1 MLPSFRKSLL
11 ALAVTSTVMPV
22 YAQTL
27 ALTNSGLRINE
38 TTYDSLDITG
48 TYEGAGEAVV
58 LDRINVTNDLLLNAN
73 INVESLEASGIDLLV
88 DGPFGSELN
97 IGGNLIQRGN
107 VQAIGDG
114 SVALIVDP
122 ANIGGSLVN
131 EGTLSVQGGRY
142 FEDGEYDNSRAL
154 HVMLS
159 NIEGDLKNGV
169 TGKIIAEGEHASALS
184 VGDNTEV
191 GGQIINE
198 GLITA
203 SGVNSTAVGV
213 EGRNIRID
221 GYEIRNEEGAT
232 IIATGTDSV
241 GVRLTDLDH
250 FGGVLLNNGVIEAA
264 GENARAIFVEGG
276 YLFAID
282 SEGKIVATGEDSH
295 GIVINETIFDG
306 YNGVLE
312 RPNDR
317 HIRNSGLIQADDA
330 AVLIGSFEIDDN
342 IDFTDEFTGSKRLG
356 IENLGHIVS
365 KDEAI
370 DASQATG
377 DVDLYW
383 GIVDPNDDDTDDHNE
398 VSTITGNLI
407 GLSNIEIRQNALF
420 TGTDV
425 TVDGANIVMKNDGRV
440 NVGSSSD
447 SLSGNLELG
456 LPHTIIDGN
465 LYVASNSSLTLNL
478 SKETNADQAV
488 LSITKIAEFGDGT
501 QIKLAAKGSDFRAD
515 GVTYTLVEAGSVEN
529 EGLKVVSSSSLLN
542 VDTYAVEGNRIV
554 SKVTAKG
561 TDQVAEVIEQSGAN
575 GNGQAAGSKFYS
587 EVFQTLAVSGNDA
600 VAQAF
605 LAASANPEALKRLS
619 EQLAPEINGS
629 ATQAALSGQS
639 LVSGVAAGR
648 TSGAR
653 GMSSGDGFQETGVW
667 LQSLYSDANQDL
679 RDGVAG
685 YNAHSRGI
693 ALGADG
699 KLNDQLTLGLAYSFL
714 NTDVNSDGGNK
725 TEVDGHA
732 FTLYG
737 GYELGNYFV
746 DASLTYG
753 VSDNSSKRH
762 IASTTAKAD
771 YDSDL
776 LGLNLMGGYSFQLDN
791 GLLIEPRLAARY
803 SNVKIDGYSEKGS
816 SAALKTGAQRYEVA
830 ELGAGFRLASSFGVG
845 RGTLEPQAKLM
856 AYHDF
861 AGDRASSTSTFVLG
875 STPFVTTG
883 AKPVRNS
890 YEAGVGADYRLGAVT
905 LGVSYDYVGKT
916 GFDADTVQAKLR
928 YDF

>member
-1 MLPSFRKSLL
+1 MLPSFRKTLL
-11 ALAVTSTVMPV
+11 ALAVTGAALPV
-22 YAQTL
+22 YAQTVQL
-27 ALTNSGLRINE
+27 DNTGISNEAGNFESLEING
-38 TTYDSLDITG
+38 SF
-48 TYEGAGEAVV
+48 EGVGEAVV
-58 LDRINVTNDLLLNAN
+58 LNGTKVTNDLLLNAN
-73 INVESLEASGIDLLV
+73 IKVTSPEASGIDFLV
-88 DGPFGSELN
+88 DGDGLSAPE
-97 IGGNLIQRGN
+97 IGGDLIQRGT
-107 VQAIGDG
+107 VQVIGDG

-122 ANIGGSLVN
+122 ATVGGSLIN
-131 EGTLSVQGGRY
+131 EGTLSVKGDQYDDGG
-142 FEDGEYDNSRAL
+142 ENDNSRAL
-154 HVMLS
+154 HVMS
-159 NIEGDLKNGV
+159 STINGDLKNDV
-169 TGKIIAEGEHASALS
+169 TGKIIAEGEHATALS
-184 VGDNTEV
+184 VGRDTTL
-191 GGQIINE
+191 GGQLINE
-198 GLITA
+198 GLIAA
-203 SGVNSTAVGV
+203 SGESSTALSV
-213 EGRNIRID
+213 EGRSINID

-232 IIATGTDSV
+232 IRATGTDSV

-295 GIVINETIFDG
+295 GIVINETTFDG
-306 YNGVLE
+306 YNGVLDH
-312 RPNDR
+312 PNDR

-330 AVLIGSFEIDDN
+330 AILIGSFEIDDR
-342 IDFTDEFTGSKRLG
+342 IDFTDNFTGEKRLG

-370 DASQATG
+370 DASLATG

-383 GIVDPNDDDTDDHNE
+383 GIVDPNDDDIDDHNE

-465 LYVASNSSLTLNL
+465 LYVAGNSSLTLNL
-478 SKETNADQAV
+478 SKETNEEQAV
-488 LSITKIAEFGDGT
+488 LSITKTAEFGDGA

-515 GVTYTLVEAGSVEN
+515 GVTYTLVEAGSVED